1 VIGIVE
7 TPPQKSA
14 GWTARALNMERATS
28 LPNLKTIDQMTSFYE
43 LPSSRIECFAAES
56 METHDNLCFLGPFAH
71 FVRFIEGK
79 VLESGNPT
87 KSENDR
93 PFSVVAEFTTT
104 PMISLISTM
113 FLPLPSFSTRSNF
126 HCLTSLKVLGLVFL
140 GTGGDDAPCSRAPNW
155 HAAHER

>member
-43 LPSSRIECFAAES
+43 VPSSRIQCFAAES
-56 METHDNLCFLGPFAH
+56 MEPHDNLCFLGPFAH

-79 VLESGNPT
+79 CWSQGTPPSQRT
-87 KSENDR
+87 IG

-126 HCLTSLKVLGLVFL
+126 HSLTSLKVLGLVFL

-155 HAAHER
+155 HAAHGR